1 MWFPPYLKDA
11 LTGIEAIR
19 ERSLVT
25 RDRYDTELWRSARSA
40 SKGVTAYSA
49 EKAYNGLTLYTS
61 GHDQTALLVDMDGK
75 LVHQWRQPFS
85 SVWPDPPH
93 IQRPVGDDFIYWRK
107 AMAFPNG
114 DLLAIYVA
122 DGDALWGYGLVKLDK
137 DSNVI
142 WRYPQRVH
150 HDVEIGAD
158 GRVYTLTHRILN
170 KAIDEIPRFAPPFMD
185 DDVAILSAQGEE
197 IKRISI
203 MNAFV
208 GTAFRGILDLIAVD
222 RRGDHLHTNSLEVVT
237 PAIAEAHPY
246 ARPGQILVSIRQ
258 ISTLVLIDPGTEKVV
273 WASRGPWLHQHD
285 PDLLSNGKILL
296 FDNLGHN
303 VHGDHSKVIEFNP
316 LNGEVVWT
324 YAGDK
329 QRPLSSVRRSRSR
342 DSPTATR

>member
-1 MWFPPYLKDA
+1 
-11 LTGIEAIR
+11 
-19 ERSLVT
+19 
-25 RDRYDTELWRSARSA
+25 
-40 SKGVTAYSA
+40 
-49 EKAYNGLTLYTS
+49 
-61 GHDQTALLVDMDGK
+61 
-75 LVHQWRQPFS
+75 
-85 SVWPDPPH
+85 
-93 IQRPVGDDFIYWRK
+93 
-107 AMAFPNG
+107 MAFPNG

-329 QRPLSSVRRSRSR
+329 QRPLSSVRRSAQQRLANGNTLITESDGGRIVEVTRAGEIVWEFMNPSR
-342 DSPTATR
+342 GGENMDLIAVVSWANRFTREELPFLDSVQTVRASQPR